1 MSFASVAFIFFYV
14 VVAAF
19 LGVLSLPCFKRVLSN
34 RVASRQ
40 WTLLVASYVFC
51 GYYDWRFALSLLGI
65 TLVTYFCTLNIVRR
79 RRVRLNLY
87 CGVIVPLLALA
98 FFKYANFFLES
109 AEAAF
114 RLKKGELGTLK
125 VILPIGISF
134 YTFQAISYVV
144 DVSRA
149 KIDASPSFRK
159 VALYMAFFPRLV
171 AGPIVKAGYFLPQ
184 LDKDRKMNAKN
195 FEIGAQIFAVGLF
208 KKIVIADRL
217 APFVDS
223 IYATPVAFHGFTVC
237 LAVLAYALQIYFDF
251 AGYSDMAIGVA
262 KSFGYDLPR
271 NFNFPYLSRNP
282 SEFWKRWH
290 ISLSSWLMEYLY
302 IPLGGNRKGKIRT
315 YLNLLTTM
323 LLGGLWHG
331 AGWTFVLWGGL
342 HGSALCVHK
351 ASKEFL
357 AKFQGSKDEHASL
370 PRSLRSTFN
379 FIGWGISVVG
389 TFVWCACCLIPFRA
403 ESFGQ
408 AKTIFLSM
416 FVWRDRVF
424 FVHIWTVI
432 YAIFWIAASVVA
444 LVGYYRL
451 VRKVRAE
458 GNADKLI
465 KLQKRGV
472 EGEYPILNLARF
484 GSLCLFLTFVYLTL
498 GFAYYGF
505 SPFVYAQF

>member
-1 MSFASVAFIFFYV
+1 MSFASIMFIFFYV
-14 VVAAF
+14 IVAAL
-19 LGVLSLPCFKRVLSN
+19 LGVVELPCFKRLD
-34 RVASRQ
+34 RTVARQ
-40 WTLLVASYVFC
+40 WTLLGASYVFC
-51 GYYDWRFALSLLGI
+51 GYYDWRFGLSLFG
-65 TLVTYFCTLNIVRR
+65 VTFVAYYCALNIARD

-114 RLKKGELGTLK
+114 QLKKSELGTLK

-144 DVSRA
+144 DVSRRKVA
-149 KIDASPSFRK
+149 ASSSFRK

-184 LDKDRKMNAKN
+184 LDEDRKINSKD
-195 FEIGAQIFAVGLF
+195 FEIGAQIFAIGLF

-237 LAVLAYALQIYFDF
+237 LAVLSYALQIYFDF

-262 KSFGYDLPR
+262 KSIGYDLPR

-302 IPLGGNRKGKIRT
+302 IPLGGNRKGKFRT

-331 AGWTFVLWGGL
+331 AGWTFVLWGAL
-342 HGSALCVHK
+342 HGCALCVHK
-351 ASKEFL
+351 ATKELL
-357 AKFQGSKDEHASL
+357 AKIRGTKESCSSL
-370 PRSLRSTFN
+370 PNPLRSTLSFV
-379 FIGWGISVVG
+379 GWTFSVVG
-389 TFVWCACCLIPFRA
+389 TFVWCACCWIPFRA
-403 ESFGQ
+403 ENFEQ
-408 AKTIFLSM
+408 AKTIFQSM

-424 FVHIWTVI
+424 FVYVWTLI
-432 YAIFWIAASVVA
+432 YAVFWIAASVVA
-444 LVGYYRL
+444 LVGYYKI
-451 VRKVRAE
+451 VRKVRNE
-458 GNADKLI
+458 GDVDKLT
-465 KLQKRGV
+465 KLRKKGV
-472 EGEYPILNLARF
+472 EGEYPILDLSRF